1 MNFLEDSLY
10 ENVAPFSAYLE
21 ETPRDVLLNDYTYS
35 LLFLGNEEERAERF
49 NRLQARLK
57 GGRVSEAQLDNW
69 LASCAKRRNADPDK
83 FFEDVAE
90 AHDKSQKRDLYAP
103 KALEAVETQ
112 RVRWLMPEIIP
123 RGEVSVIGGDGGTG
137 KGLYTA
143 QLVAAVTT
151 GRANDFFPEKPTGPR
166 RVLLFSGEDDP
177 SFVLRPRLIAAGAD
191 VKQVCFVTPDEYFNE
206 TGGILDISSQ
216 TFTALIERVSPALVV
231 IDPLQQFL
239 PAGVDMASRNA
250 MRAVVTPLRAAAKRL
265 DFAALLVMHSNKR
278 SSVAGRQR
286 LADSSDLWDL
296 ARSVLMLGVAKTD
309 GKVYVSHEKSNYSAP
324 VDTILFTKKSVT
336 VEGVETALAVFDS
349 TTSKK
354 DADFVGEQRI
364 VVSQSKED
372 ASEAILNIL
381 AESNTVSMASN
392 ALRAAVMKEISCSQR
407 TYERAYSDLIK
418 AGEIKKKPIPNG
430 GKREWFTFLVL
441 GSGNGGEVENFQ
453 HTNEKK

>member
-1 MNFLEDSLY
+1 MNFLEGSITERL
-10 ENVAPFSAYLE
+10 AFFSAYLE
-21 ETPRDVLLNDYTYS
+21 ETPRDSLLNDYTFEMLYI
-35 LLFLGNEEERAERF
+35 GDENEKLERL

-57 GGRVSEAQLDNW
+57 GGHVSDAQLDNW
-69 LASCAKRRNADPDK
+69 MASCAKRRNAAPNK
-83 FFEDVAE
+83 FLDDAAD
-90 AHDKSQKRDLYAP
+90 AHAKVQKREFYTP
-103 KALEAVETQ
+103 KAMDAVQ
-112 RVRWLMPEIIP
+112 AQQVQWLVKDIFP

-151 GRANDFFPEKPTGPR
+151 GKANDFFPEKPTGPR

-206 TGGILDISSQ
+206 AGGILDISSK
-216 TFTALIERVSPALVV
+216 TFTDLIEKVSPALVV

-239 PAGVDMASRNA
+239 PAGVDMGSRNA

-296 ARSVLMLGVAKTD
+296 ARSVLMLGVAKMD
-309 GKVYVSHEKSNYSAP
+309 GKVYVSQEKSNYSAP

-336 VEGVETALAVFDS
+336 VEGVQTALAVFDS
-349 TTSKK
+349 TTAKK

-372 ASEAILNIL
+372 ASDAILNIL
-381 AESNTVSMASN
+381 AESQTLSMAST
-392 ALRAAVMKEISCSQR
+392 ALRAAVVKEIGCSDR
-407 TYERAYSDLIK
+407 TYIRAYGELIK
-418 AGEIKKKPIPNG
+418 AGSIQKKPISK
-430 GKREWFTFLVL
+430 GKTREWYTFLVL
-441 GSGNGGEVENFQ
+441 ESGDDGKVKDFQ

>member
-1 MNFLEDSLY
+1 MEDSLF
-10 ENVAPFSAYLE
+10 ERLKPFSEYLE
-21 ETPRDVLLNDYTYS
+21 ETPRENLLTDYTYS
-35 LLFLGNEEERAERF
+35 LLTLGNEEERGARLE
-49 NRLQARLK
+49 RLQARLR
-57 GGRVSEAQLDNW
+57 GAHISDAQLDNW
-69 LASCAKRRNADPDK
+69 MAGCSKRRNADPEK
-83 FFEDVAE
+83 FFEDAANARE
-90 AHDKSQKRDLYAP
+90 KAQKRESYAP
-103 KALEAVETQ
+103 KVMEAVQ
-112 RVRWLMPEIIP
+112 AQQVRWLVKDIFP

-151 GRANDFFPEKPTGPR
+151 GSANAFFPGKAGKPQ

-206 TGGILDISSQ
+206 TGGILDISSKK
-216 TFTALIERVSPALVV
+216 FTDLIEKVSPALVV

-239 PAGVDMASRNA
+239 PAGVDMGSRNA

-296 ARSVLMLGVAKTD
+296 ARSVLMLGVAKAD

-324 VDTILFTKKSVT
+324 VDTILFTKKSTT
-336 VEGVETALAVFDS
+336 VEGVQTALAVFDS
-349 TTSKK
+349 TTAKK

-364 VVSQSKED
+364 VVSQSKEE
-372 ASEAILNIL
+372 ASDAILNIL
-381 AESNTVSMASN
+381 AESHTLSMSST
-392 ALRAAVMKEISCSQR
+392 ALRAAVVKEIGCSKR
-407 TYERAYSDLIK
+407 TYERAY
-418 AGEIKKKPIPNG
+418 GELVKDGSIQKKPVPK
-430 GKREWFTFLVL
+430 GKTSEWCTFLVL
-441 GSGNGGEVENFQ
+441 ESGNGGEVEDFQ